1 MSESNVP
8 EIIKYLTEDNLKLMY
23 GRLNRRYEVVDEL
36 PVVGTLSPADKKVIY
51 VVKETVGETVRYWP
65 NVLDNGEWKPFGIE
79 QDDLD
84 GKIDK
89 VDAEEGHLVAAD
101 ENGNL
106 VDAGLLPGTFVALSF
121 DPTEQIQPHATD
133 IRRIWNAFQTG
144 MPVILLDNR
153 TGGTGLYAS
162 LNAAGYTWP
171 DGNHM
176 AERLV
181 DVDENYR
188 QCNDTI
194 PGYYD
199 SDTKKFYDDI
209 YHSIEI
215 DPIEDALY
223 HDLTGDKVYLYAERE
238 FVRVLRFVQFST
250 NELMKD
256 DPAWPSR
263 KSTRPVFFRIFEPV
277 TSATAN
283 NFYVVYGEYTTTIKV
298 NVDTDIMYG
307 NGVDE
312 PLGVYAY
319 DGEQAGLV
327 PDAPDSDPD
336 KKFLR
341 ADGQWATIVIPDQV
355 QSDWERTLQTFQNVI
370 DPYINKNNSNV
381 PVSLNDIKESSIT
394 LVQKTSALATTDFP
408 SDYPNQYG
416 IGILST
422 IKADAGTGTLVSFQT
437 LVLPQLSMSWYR
449 RYNSSSDEWSAWE
462 HFNKPGGDI
471 VEIGTGKPYTTIR
484 AGFVAAYAKKN
495 CKVYVYPGTY
505 DLVTEFADILHTI
518 TGKVGNKVG
527 NGMHVV
533 FYDGA
538 KVEAIFDNSD
548 SEYTQSEWENILDY
562 FNPFYAE
569 TGDFVVENLNIEAQN
584 CRYCFHDEL
593 VSSPT
598 QYNHKYLNCH
608 MIKRTTTPERKYM
621 MCIGGGLGKYGTIDI
636 TGGEYQSIT
645 SVGIP
650 EISNGDPAD
659 AQMCISYHN
668 GAVAGAK
675 SSINIKN
682 VYIKDRG
689 YIQVEDQGASTL
701 VTPMLISG
709 CSFGLPVL
717 HRKTSG
723 SAGDNTTFTMWCSE
737 QRVTGSWTVNV
748 NYADF
753 VPSN

>member
-36 PVVGTLSPADKKVIY
+36 PVAGTLSPADKKVIY

-65 NVLDNGEWKPFGIE
+65 NVLDNGEWKPFGIG

-144 MPVILLDNR
+144 MLVILLDNR

-176 AERLV
+176 TERLV

-188 QCNDTI
+188 SCNDTI

-256 DPAWPSR
+256 DPVWPSR
-263 KSTRPVFFRIFEPV
+263 KSTRPVFFRIFEPM

-298 NVDTDIMYG
+298 NVDPDIMYG
-307 NGVDE
+307 NGVDK

-319 DGEQAGLV
+319 NGEKAGLV

-355 QSDWERTLQTFQNVI
+355 QSDWEQDDSEAKDF
-370 DPYINKNNSNV
+370 
-381 PVSLNDIKESSIT
+381 IK
-394 LVQKTSALATTDFP
+394 
-408 SDYPNQYG
+408 
-416 IGILST
+416 
-422 IKADAGTGTLVSFQT
+422 
-437 LVLPQLSMSWYR
+437 
-449 RYNSSSDEWSAWE
+449 
-462 HFNKPGGDI
+462 NKPDLADVATSGSYDDLEDKPGTFAPASAQQNGTDGFVPAPQAGDQDKYLKGDGTWVSINIPDAPDFTGGDM

-593 VSSPT
+593 SDSPT

-636 TGGEYQSIT
+636 TGGAYQSIT

-682 VYIKDRG
+682 VYVKDRG
-689 YIQVEDQGASTL
+689 YIQVEDHGPSTL

-717 HRKTSG
+717 HRKTS
-723 SAGDNTTFTMWCSE
+723 SSVGDNTTFTMWCSE
-737 QRVTGSWTVNV
+737 QRVAGSWTVNV